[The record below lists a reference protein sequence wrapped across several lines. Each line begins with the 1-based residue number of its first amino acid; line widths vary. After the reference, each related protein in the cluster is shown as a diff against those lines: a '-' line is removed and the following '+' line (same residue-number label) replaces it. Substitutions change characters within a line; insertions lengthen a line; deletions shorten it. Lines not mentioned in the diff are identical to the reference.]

1 MRELRRD
8 CLHLFMLLQCFC
20 IKPHKS
26 RLTHVR
32 QERGFILLRNVLLVC
47 VVFSMTAK
55 LMGIVA
61 LFSCAQKSRQIS
73 SFSLPFSGRALVVG
87 VPFLVWM
94 SPIFRLLSENS
105 FLDFF
110 FPGSF
115 PLNLRLLFSPETA
128 VPEMTAPETAA
139 SF

>member
-8 CLHLFMLLQCFC
+8 CLQLFMHLECFC

-32 QERGFILLRNVLLVC
+32 QERGFILLRNVLPVC

-73 SFSLPFSGRALVVG
+73 SFILPFLGRALVAG
-87 VPFLVWM
+87 VPFLVWK
-94 SPIFRLLSENS
+94 SPIFWLLSENS

-115 PLNLRLLFSPETA
+115 PLDLRLLLSRETVDPET
-128 VPEMTAPETAA
+128 TAPEMAA
-139 SF
+139 PF